1 MELSRINLNLLTALH
16 QLLRCRS
23 VSQAAR
29 ALFVTQPAMS
39 RNLAQLRVLLGDPL
53 LIRVGNSMQLTPRAE
68 VLSTQIASLLL
79 NIENLLMPEHF
90 DPTLYRGRFNI
101 AITDYTSEHIL
112 PALIEELCRTAPGLQ
127 LHFHLWEPAMITDLR
142 EGRMD
147 LAACILDERPDDIH
161 GHQVGEDTFSCLLR
175 DGHPLLRQGGP
186 DLQQY
191 TQADHISI
199 SGGGDKNRALDSAL
213 AVLGQPR
220 RVRITVP
227 FIHSA
232 LAFCASSDCILTL
245 PTHMAFNLR
254 ERHSL
259 ALRPLPFDVER
270 VRYALIWHQ
279 RQQHDAAHTFV
290 RDRFFD
296 ALEKSRFS
304 KPSPGHNSEL

>member
-39 RNLAQLRVLLGDPL
+39 RNLAQLRTLLGDPL

-68 VLSTQIASLLL
+68 VLSSQIAPLLL
-79 NIENLLMPEHF
+79 NIENLLMPEQF
-90 DPTLYRGRFNI
+90 DPALFRGRFNI

-112 PALIEELCRTAPGLQ
+112 PVLVEDLCRAAPGLQ

-147 LAACILDERPDDIH
+147 LAACILDQVPDDIH
-161 GHQVGEDTFSCLLR
+161 GRQVGEDTFSCLLR
-175 DGHPLLRQGGP
+175 DGHPLLDQGGP
-186 DLQQY
+186 DLEQY
-191 TQADHISI
+191 SGADHISI
-199 SGGGDKNRALDSAL
+199 SGGGDKNQALDSAL
-213 AVLGQPR
+213 ATLGQLR

-227 FIHSA
+227 FFHSA

-245 PTHMAFNLR
+245 PTHMADNLR
-254 ERHSL
+254 ERYAL
-259 ALRPLPFDVER
+259 ALRPLPFNVEQ
-270 VRYALIWHQ
+270 VRYSLIWHQ
-279 RQQHDAAHTFV
+279 RQQHDAAHRFV
-290 RDRFFD
+290 RERFYD

-304 KPSPGHNSEL
+304 KPAPGHNTE